1 MKNILHLTKY
11 QRMFKVIEIMQ
22 TWHFDSSLI
31 FHQLGQI
38 TLLKSAHQQLAKTDV
53 LDHLLHILTDIEFSY
68 DKYLK
73 PKHSVQDVFFSKG
86 RIKHF
91 ATDKISAQVSF
102 FPKVKNETFS

>member
-53 LDHLLHILTDIEFSY
+53 LDHLLHILR
-68 DKYLK
+68 
-73 PKHSVQDVFFSKG
+73 H
-86 RIKHF
+86 
-91 ATDKISAQVSF
+91 
-102 FPKVKNETFS
+102 